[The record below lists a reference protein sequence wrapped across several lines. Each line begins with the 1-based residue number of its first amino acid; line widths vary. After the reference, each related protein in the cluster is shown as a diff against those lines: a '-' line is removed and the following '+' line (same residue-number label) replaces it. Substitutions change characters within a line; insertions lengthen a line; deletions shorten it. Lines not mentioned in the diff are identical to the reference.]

1 MVFFSKPLPGIGLQC
16 GKPENLFLVLIDYKI
31 DTRIAK
37 ITNAVKK
44 YNGFILHGTKVCWL
58 AKLERLLL
66 SGVSKVIRAF

>member
-31 DTRIAK
+31 DTCIAK

-44 YNGFILHGTKVCWL
+44 YNGFILH
-58 AKLERLLL
+58 
-66 SGVSKVIRAF
+66 